1 VVKRPTIDYETVE
14 KALLLRLHLA
24 LSKSK
29 NLNTEIGFLAR
40 HIAQPVQLVR
50 ICAQRLDSKGLC
62 EFVKS
67 PDLVEHPETG
77 QLIDTERENLDI
89 TEGGAYEVE
98 NWSEKLYKEVA
109 LNFGS
114 PSGEWEIEFLE
125 SDENSISGELSET
138 EWEPLAIDRT
148 TSEYKEFEEKLEGAV
163 EKIESDNGYSSTHP
177 DERDTIV
184 WSLKEGLKALKELT
198 PTKDQ
203 LHSLI
208 EVSLDRAIKIFK
220 ESVPGLAAALAKEAF
235 KEWVKSWFK

>member
-1 VVKRPTIDYETVE
+1 MVKRPTIDYETVE

-89 TEGGAYEVE
+89 TEGEG
-98 NWSEKLYKEVA
+98 
-109 LNFGS
+109 
-114 PSGEWEIEFLE
+114 
-125 SDENSISGELSET
+125 NSSIILS
-138 EWEPLAIDRT
+138 
-148 TSEYKEFEEKLEGAV
+148 SN
-163 EKIESDNGYSSTHP
+163 EKINLLSAL
-177 DERDTIV
+177 
-184 WSLKEGLKALKELT
+184 SLV
-198 PTKDQ
+198 
-203 LHSLI
+203 I
-208 EVSLDRAIKIFK
+208 
-220 ESVPGLAAALAKEAF
+220 
-235 KEWVKSWFK
+235 